1 VRAGR
6 ERVDELEDLWA
17 AMHQHHA
24 GLPDLPPTRPVTES
38 WRRRKEQ
45 YVQWLAKEGAHLLI
59 AEVNG
64 RPIGYAIVRL
74 EPGPPTWDIGE
85 CVAELESLSV
95 AADARGDGV
104 GTKLLASARALAQE
118 AGAARLLVSV
128 AHSNAA
134 AIRFYQREGF
144 EPFYVLLS
152 EKR

>member
-1 VRAGR
+1 MARQGGGSPADRGSERPADRVR
-6 ERVDELEDLWA
+6 
-17 AMHQHHA
+17 
-24 GLPDLPPTRPVTES
+24 
-38 WRRRKEQ
+38 
-45 YVQWLAKEGAHLLI
+45 
-59 AEVNG
+59 
-64 RPIGYAIVRL
+64 IVRL